1 MALPDTC
8 VEDIFRCV
16 SYLLVMPVIMAAGL
30 IGSFA
35 TFFVLSGPKFQSD
48 TFFYLRALSLSDMM
62 YLLAAFGYIYEIFF
76 LQSFASVTT
85 AAKES
90 STIHKSCKTCYLLD
104 CIYTTQH
111 YILEN
116 SHII

>member
-90 STIHKSCKTCYLLD
+90 SIEVAKHVIYL
-104 CIYTTQH
+104 IAFIQN

-116 SHII
+116 SQII

>member
-90 STIHKSCKTCYLLD
+90 SIKIAKQNLIAFIQNNNILD
-104 CIYTTQH
+104 
-111 YILEN
+111 ILEN
-116 SHII
+116 S

>member
-16 SYLLVMPVIMAAGL
+16 SYLLVMPLIMAAGL

-62 YLLAAFGYIYEIFF
+62 YLLSAFVYLYELFF
-76 LQSFASVTT
+76 LDT
-85 AAKES
+85 S
-90 STIHKSCKTCYLLD
+90 SNLSSIA
-104 CIYTTQH
+104 QA
-111 YILEN
+111 
-116 SHII
+116 IINL

>member
-16 SYLLVMPVIMAAGL
+16 SYLLVMPLIMA
-30 IGSFA
+30 FA

-85 AAKES
+85 AAKE
-90 STIHKSCKTCYLLD
+90 YP
-104 CIYTTQH
+104 
-111 YILEN
+111 
-116 SHII
+116 

>member
-16 SYLLVMPVIMAAGL
+16 SYLLVMPLIMAAGL

-62 YLLAAFGYIYEIFF
+62 YLVLTFGYIYEIMF
-76 LQSFASVTT
+76 LESTASMTSV
-85 AAKES
+85 AKASLITHS
-90 STIHKSCKTCYLLD
+90 SVKFYKMHPCLAGLLD
-104 CIYTTQH
+104 
-111 YILEN
+111 
-116 SHII
+116 HIRCYDL

>member
-90 STIHKSCKTCYLLD
+90 SINVAKLYNTTLYSGEFSYYLKRYFDATL
-104 CIYTTQH
+104 
-111 YILEN
+111 
-116 SHII
+116 